1 MERGFEDHS
10 VAVMQ
15 PGVWC
20 PINSPEKRVALFP
33 VTCAHLLS
41 SSPSLPRNSN
51 PGEDGKMSRG
61 MAAFFSRRSYHLI
74 PLSLQ
79 FGVKHLTPS
88 QHLIKRQNRGA
99 RTGGGGEGKSAT
111 AAAAGDMWGL
121 EKEGLTGT
129 TRNKLM
135 RDGRSE
141 REGV

>member
-10 VAVMQ
+10 AAVMQ

-20 PINSPEKRVALFP
+20 PINNPEKRVALFP
-33 VTCAHLLS
+33 VTCAYLLS
-41 SSPSLPRNSN
+41 SSPSLPRSSN

-61 MAAFFSRRSYHLI
+61 MAAFFSRRSYHVI

-99 RTGGGGEGKSAT
+99 RTSGGGWG
-111 AAAAGDMWGL
+111 GDTWGL
-121 EKEGLTGT
+121 EEEGLTGT